1 MLARV
6 MVSSPRVSLCPLLSR
21 QSTDNQIV
29 AGLENSLDRRGERDD
44 PRVELPK
51 SENHA
56 KILLTRSIIHNS
68 IRIKIYMKEV
78 EKVT

>member
-1 MLARV
+1 MKLITSQV
-6 MVSSPRVSLCPLLSR
+6 LDLP
-21 QSTDNQIV
+21 TNV

-68 IRIKIYMKEV
+68 IRIKKIYMKEV